1 MSKVTK
7 SVIMS
12 EAHSEIYNL
21 NICMQE
27 MKSSYKRTPVKT
39 VWWLFYFFTFIPQT
53 PWLRVKWKHG
63 SVVSHTEE
71 RYKI

>member
-12 EAHSEIYNL
+12 EAHSEIYKL
-21 NICMQE
+21 NIYMQE
-27 MKSSYKRTPVKT
+27 MKSGFRLTQVKT
-39 VWWLFYFFTFIPQT
+39 VWWLFYFFAFIPQT
-53 PWLRVKWKHG
+53 TWLRVKWKHG
-63 SVVSHTEE
+63 SLVSHTEE

>member
-12 EAHSEIYNL
+12 AAHSEIYRL
-21 NICMQE
+21 NIFMQV
-27 MKSSYKRTPVKT
+27 MKSSFKLTRMRT
-39 VWWLFYFFTFIPQT
+39 VWWLFYFFTIIPQT
-53 PWLRVKWKHG
+53 TWLRVKWKHG
-63 SVVSHTEE
+63 SLVSHTEE